1 MLPLVTSVAEATA
14 GIRSFYKLRG
24 RYRDVL
30 PHSRA
35 WYAIEVDG
43 GYLLGPSKVIG
54 YRGMTPEVYFQN
66 NATTLDGRATESA
79 LQAISEPVLL
89 GSVLHR
95 ELLRELS
102 DLCALYG
109 AKPNKLVRFAVVGRA
124 AIARGAD
131 EHRFVELVAGTY
143 ARMSSKEQAV
153 FRRMTGL
160 STT

>member
-1 MLPLVTSVAEATA
+1 MLPLVASPAEAAA

-24 RYRDVL
+24 GYRDVM
-30 PHSRA
+30 PHARS
-35 WYAIEVDG
+35 WYALEIDG

-54 YRGMTPEVYFQN
+54 YRGMTPAIYFEN
-66 NATTLDGRATESA
+66 NATALDGRATESA
-79 LQAISEPVLL
+79 LQPLSQPVPL

-109 AKPNKLVRFAVVGRA
+109 SKPNKLARFAIVGEH
-124 AIARGAD
+124 AD
-131 EHRFVELVAGTY
+131 AHDGERFVELVAGAY
-143 ARMSSKEQAV
+143 MRMSAKEQAA

-160 STT
+160 SGG